1 MKNKKVILQ
10 SDLGDEFKDLNHKY
24 GLHPIFDRDDSDS
37 VVITREVLVRA
48 IDANKHLFDN
58 LPEVKLLADKLI
70 KLFDEF
76 NIDLLIRDVGLDGG
90 LMLQKDNQFI
100 F

>member
-1 MKNKKVILQ
+1 MKIKKVILQ
-10 SDLGDEFKDLNHKY
+10 SDLSDDFKDLNHKH
-24 GLHPIFDRDDSDS
+24 GLHPIFDRDDSHS
-37 VVITREVLVRA
+37 VVITREALVRA
-48 IDANKHLFDN
+48 IDVNKHLFDN

-90 LMLQKDNQFI
+90 LMLQKNN
-100 F
+100 